1 MEFTIKLTFL
11 FMCGTIFG
19 WCIELLWRRYF
30 GLAKRWI
37 NPGFLNGPWL
47 PLYGFGTIVL
57 YFLSSLK
64 IDIVYLIPI
73 FLLSL
78 TTLEFFTGLFFLNFF
93 KIRLWDYRQK
103 KLNIMGLVCPF
114 YSFLWTLIG
123 TFFYYLIY
131 PVLKENIVSLLIRYD
146 LVFFVGIF
154 FGVFGVDV
162 VVSFNLANR
171 IKMSVIASG
180 HKWHVEYE
188 RLKIELRDRFEQ
200 GIKNRTHFLLPFNG
214 ESGLLLNK
222 RLSEH
227 REKILKP
234 IKNIKN
240 RLKL

>member
-154 FGVFGVDV
+154 L
-162 VVSFNLANR
+162 VVSVL
-171 IKMSVIASG
+171 M
-180 HKWHVEYE
+180 
-188 RLKIELRDRFEQ
+188 
-200 GIKNRTHFLLPFNG
+200 
-214 ESGLLLNK
+214 
-222 RLSEH
+222 
-227 REKILKP
+227 
-234 IKNIKN
+234 
-240 RLKL
+240 

>member
-1 MEFTIKLTFL
+1 MELIIKMTFL

-64 IDIVYLIPI
+64 ITIVCLIPI
-73 FLLSL
+73 FIVSL
-78 TTLEFFTGLFFLNFF
+78 TALEFFTGLFFINFF
-93 KIRLWDYRQK
+93 KIRLWDYRQN

-114 YSFLWTLIG
+114 YTLLWTLIG
-123 TFFYYLIY
+123 VAFYYLIY
-131 PVLKENIVSLLIRYD
+131 PMLKENLISLLFRYD

-154 FGVFGVDV
+154 FGVFNVDV

-171 IKMSVIASG
+171 IKMSVIDSG
-180 HKWHVEYE
+180 QKWHVEYE
-188 RLKIELRDRFEQ
+188 KFKIELRDRFEQ

-214 ESGLLLNK
+214 ESDLLLNK
-222 RLSEH
+222 RLNEH

-234 IKNIKN
+234 IKRIKSKI
-240 RLKL
+240 RK